1 MAEKFAMDEVIADGF
16 TGELGDNKYDAMR
29 HAYWNAVKY
38 DAMRHA
44 YWNAV
49 MTRVHGATYPEMQAV
64 LRGMAD
70 GDPPQLQICTT
81 APCS

>member
-1 MAEKFAMDEVIADGF
+1 MGQCYAIYNRVRMAEKFAMDEVIADGF
-16 TGELGDNKYDAMR
+16 TGELGDN
-29 HAYWNAVKY
+29 KY